1 MKMAG
6 LTGQHPALARRGKA
20 ARFADP
26 SPALIDKSDHL
37 GRFFP
42 AGAIWRANLGPEA
55 VARFWRFGAL
65 GGKPKALRNRLAEL
79 FWPFLAALVGR
90 IEKAPKQ
97 SRPFLSFPFLSFPFL
112 SFPFLSFSFLFRRRF
127 FHRGPRAMRALALR
141 DRHETFC
148 L

>member
-97 SRPFLSFPFLSFPFL
+97 SRPFLSFPFL
-112 SFPFLSFSFLFRRRF
+112 FRRRF
-127 FHRGPRAMRALALR
+127 FHRGPSAMRALA
-141 DRHETFC
+141 
-148 L
+148 